1 MDRKGTADTNEFDVK
16 MTNIKF
22 HCLTVL
28 TRSMSFSLSMSFF
41 TVGMVKNGEIVSM
54 FFFDE
59 LQIFFHPSYLSP
71 CNFPST
77 LCLPRAAIR
86 IAGMQAG
93 SAQTASLRPA
103 MGRLQSDCSLST
115 QKTYHKKGFLMHL
128 LLFYPPNEC
137 LEFGI
142 MGAMVEIIN
151 V

>member
-1 MDRKGTADTNEFDVK
+1 MLTGCVEVIVPQGSRSRFPNLKGFRRKWTEKESQTQTKEFDVK

-41 TVGMVKNGEIVSM
+41 TIGMVKNGEIVSM

-77 LCLPRAAIR
+77 LCLPRVAIR
-86 IAGMQAG
+86 IAGM
-93 SAQTASLRPA
+93 
-103 MGRLQSDCSLST
+103 
-115 QKTYHKKGFLMHL
+115 
-128 LLFYPPNEC
+128 
-137 LEFGI
+137 
-142 MGAMVEIIN
+142 
-151 V
+151 